1 MAQADLK
8 RALAARLSG
17 IAAAVVQART
27 ISEPEALAEI
37 SETLRSAKIRPA
49 SADAVEA
56 LTLAAVT
63 YAVDQPAR
71 DQWWF
76 PAAFDFLVGL
86 GANANVAR
94 AVRAASEG

>member
-1 MAQADLK
+1 M
-8 RALAARLSG
+8 
-17 IAAAVVQART
+17 
-27 ISEPEALAEI
+27 SEAEALAEI
-37 SETLRSAKIRPA
+37 SEALRSAKIRPA

-56 LTLAAVT
+56 LTLAAVV

-86 GANANVAR
+86 GANAKVAR
-94 AVRAASEG
+94 AVRAASKG

>member
-1 MAQADLK
+1 M
-8 RALAARLSG
+8 RAIAARLNR
-17 IAAAVVQART
+17 IAAAVVQARGM
-27 ISEPEALAEI
+27 SEAEALAAV

-56 LTLAAVT
+56 LTLAAVV

-86 GANANVAR
+86 GANAKVAR
-94 AVRAASEG
+94 AVRAASKD

>member
-1 MAQADLK
+1 MSEAE
-8 RALAARLSG
+8 ALAA
-17 IAAAVVQART
+17 V
-27 ISEPEALAEI
+27 

-56 LTLAAVT
+56 LTLAAVV

-76 PAAFDFLVGL
+76 PAAFEFLVGL
-86 GANANVAR
+86 GANAGVAR
-94 AVRAASEG
+94 ATRATVKG